1 MREEKRQKLE
11 GKGFDRSW
19 ILKEKGMGLSSSSN
33 ESIELC
39 IFDLKRGQHEGQE
52 LDKILFFFPAG
63 LPFSKQLSVIG
74 LSEGLITFTR
84 IFSPETP
91 CELIEAEKHSH
102 VFHEPEPDIWIVMVR
117 YSFLPFLLNL
127 TLIIYLLLTII
138 HLNK

>member
-1 MREEKRQKLE
+1 MREKVEVEVR
-11 GKGFDRSW
+11 GKGFDRR
-19 ILKEKGMGLSSSSN
+19 LKGKGMGLSSSSN

-39 IFDLKRGQHEGQE
+39 IFDLRRGQHEGQE

-102 VFHEPEPDIWIVMVR
+102 VFLEPEPDIWIVMVR
-117 YSFLPFLLNL
+117 YSLFLPFLLNL
-127 TLIIYLLLTII
+127 TLIIYLVI
-138 HLNK
+138 